1 MIGGT
6 GAYSPSARHCFTTRL
21 GGMSAPARQAAR
33 KAESS
38 TSFRAMARAGYAA
51 NGIVHVLIGTLVV
64 AVAFGGSGESD
75 QSGAFRAVAAAPL
88 GLLALWVLAVALC
101 ALGVW
106 HVVHGVRV
114 RAGSTAKTWGRRV
127 SEWGQAV
134 VFIALGVLAASVAL
148 GARPDT
154 EQSAEGASRGVLSI
168 PGGPL
173 LLGAVGLGIGIGGI
187 SFVVMGVMRSFRKR
201 MSIPSGAFGDAL
213 TTLGVVGFIAKG
225 VALGIV
231 CVLLLVAA
239 VTLDSQAAG
248 GLDGAVQALLQVAYG
263 PVLVIVVGVGF
274 IAYGIFTIFR
284 SWYARLES

>member
-1 MIGGT
+1 
-6 GAYSPSARHCFTTRL
+6 
-21 GGMSAPARQAAR
+21 MSAPAKQAAR

-38 TSFRAMARAGYAA
+38 TPFRAMARAGYAA
-51 NGIVHVLIGTLVV
+51 NGVVHILIGSIVI

-75 QSGAFRAVAAAPL
+75 QSGAFRALAAAPL
-88 GLLALWVLAVALC
+88 GLIALWVLAIALM

-106 HVVHGVRV
+106 HVVHGVLV
-114 RAGSTAKTWGRRV
+114 RADSPAKTWGRRT

-187 SFVVMGVMRSFRKR
+187 SFIVMGVLRSFRKR
-201 MSIPSGAFGDAL
+201 MTIPSGALGDAL
-213 TTLGVVGFIAKG
+213 TVLGVAGFIAKG

-231 CVLLLVAA
+231 GVLLIVAA
-239 VTLDSQAAG
+239 ITLDSETAG
-248 GLDGAVQALLQVAYG
+248 GLDGATQALLQVAYG
-263 PVLVIVVGVGF
+263 PVLVTVVGAGF
-274 IAYGIFTIFR
+274 LAYGVFTIFR
-284 SWYARLES
+284 AWYARLES